1 MITIDIK
8 TTELMIMQ
16 HCRHIEGKTSIL
28 YGDQITLQGL
38 ATFQLSTAFCFRCC
52 QGEQIRLLQDNDND
66 RILLALNISR
76 GLLYVCP
83 QLNTIIH
90 QRKWM
95 NMVTLA
101 KFFSVLILLLMAWQ
115 FMVDGELFWRDLLS
129 TGWKLAVIILSVAG
143 LHDFFLRLKHGRYAD
158 VREIFSEFQC
168 PVPIESLRQHVQL
181 RNSYFEQTDNL
192 NHLYDLR
199 DLTQKNGQLIQDAAD
214 LKNVL
219 TERDIDGLLPT
230 QREAVQLITLHGHIL
245 NHRLSQVPFS
255 SVDTDPY
262 LEFRAELNGKKIYGY
277 FDEFDLDVQQQLEV
291 VISKYPDEKG
301 HYIWAISDLTRF
313 VYLDEDQPFSAE
325 RERWAGVIVYG
336 AIIAVFLLG
345 SLVLLPIIGFSE
357 WWAFT
362 SVSSIALIIV
372 LVFCEIVSQM
382 IKKWNQPKHDAAK
395 QAIGRIVYDQLCE
408 QMTIFAAEKFEKIE
422 QYRIYTHRRKRPS
435 RTGYDLKQGL

>member
-1 MITIDIK
+1 
-8 TTELMIMQ
+8 MQ
-16 HCRHIEGKTSIL
+16 YFRHIEGKVSVL
-28 YGDQITLQGL
+28 HGDQVTLQGL
-38 ATFQLSTAFCFRCC
+38 ATYQLSTAFCFRCHP
-52 QGEQIRLLQDNDND
+52 GDQIRLLQDDVD
-66 RILLALNISR
+66 QATLLAFNISR
-76 GLLYVCP
+76 ELLYVCP
-83 QLNTIIH
+83 QLNPMIH

-95 NMVTLA
+95 KSKTLI

-115 FMVDGELFWRDLLS
+115 FIVDGELFWRDLLS

-158 VREIFSEFQC
+158 VRKIFSDFQC
-168 PVPIESLRQHVQL
+168 PVPHHPLRQHVQL
-181 RNSYFEQTDNL
+181 RNSYFEWADHL

-199 DLTQKNGQLIQDAAD
+199 DLTQKNGQLMQDAAE

-219 TERDIDGLLPT
+219 TLRDMDGLLPT
-230 QREAVQLITLHGHIL
+230 QREALQLITLHGHIL

-262 LEFRAELNGKKIYGY
+262 LEFQAELNGKKIYGY

-325 RERWAGVIVYG
+325 SELWIEIMVYG
-336 AIIAVFLLG
+336 AIVGVFILG
-345 SLVLLPIIGFSE
+345 SLVMLPIIGFSE

-362 SVSSIALIIV
+362 SICSIALIII
-372 LVFCEIVSQM
+372 LVFCEIISQM
-382 IKKWNQPKHDAAK
+382 IKKWNQPKNDAAK

-408 QMTIFAAEKFEKIE
+408 QMTIFAAEKFEYIE

-435 RTGYDLKQGL
+435 RTGYDLKREL